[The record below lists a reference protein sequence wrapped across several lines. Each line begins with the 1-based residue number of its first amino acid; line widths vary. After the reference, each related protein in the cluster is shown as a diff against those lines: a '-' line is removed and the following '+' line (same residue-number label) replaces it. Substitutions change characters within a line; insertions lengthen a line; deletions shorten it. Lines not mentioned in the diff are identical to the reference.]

1 MKPKVVI
8 VGGGFGGL
16 NAAKTLA
23 GADVD
28 LLLIDRTNHH
38 LFQPLL
44 YQIATAAL
52 SPAEIAVPIR
62 TILKKQKNTRVI
74 MGEVDAIHKEEM
86 KVEVRNEGLIPFDY
100 LIVATGSRHSYFGR
114 RNEWEQFAPG
124 LKSLA
129 DALEIRE
136 KILLSFERAE
146 VEDDPARQAAYLTF
160 VIVGGGPTGVEMA
173 GSIAEVAFRDVSG
186 EFRRADTRKTRI
198 ILVEKAERILPAY
211 PPKLSRAALK
221 SLEHLGVEVRLDCQV
236 TDIAEHGVRLC
247 EDWVK
252 TPNVIWAAGNKA
264 SSLLGTL
271 EVPLDNA
278 GRVIVEPDLSIRG
291 YPGIFVIGDAARLDD
306 DNGLPLPG
314 LAAVAAQQGRHVGE
328 IIRRSTPK
336 EKRPHFK
343 YRDYGLMATIGRAKA
358 VARIWKIELS
368 GLPAWLLWS
377 LVHIRYLIG
386 FRNKLVVMV
395 EWIWA
400 YMRSSRAARLI
411 TNRSFGDVD

>member
-221 SLEHLGVEVRLDCQV
+221 SLEDLGVEVRLDCQV

-336 EKRPHFK
+336 EKMPHFK

>member
-1 MKPKVVI
+1 MKPRVVI

-23 GADVD
+23 GAEVD

-264 SSLLGTL
+264 SSLLRTL

-336 EKRPHFK
+336 EKMPHFK

>member
-336 EKRPHFK
+336 EKMPHFK